1 MENGETKTEVVAAPA
16 VASVVGKLDKP
27 YQLRK
32 AITLN
37 DGRVVSELS
46 LDVDKLD
53 MSDFHSLEMEYG
65 AIWPGA
71 SPTNG
76 IFMTD
81 QKYQAMMIA
90 RINGMNYDQVSK
102 VRGVDAVMLYREFSS
117 FLANPV

>member
-1 MENGETKTEVVAAPA
+1 MENGEIKTEDVAVPA
-16 VASVVGKLDKP
+16 IANRSTEIP
-27 YQLRK
+27 YKLRK
-32 AITLN
+32 ALTLN
-37 DGRVVSELS
+37 DGKVVNELS
-46 LDVDKLD
+46 LDVDKLT
-53 MSDFHSLEMEYG
+53 MSDFHSLEMEYSM
-65 AIWPGA
+65 IWPGS

-90 RINGMNYDQVSK
+90 RINGMNYDQLAR